1 MKTISFFSLFA
12 VLTLSACSQIN
23 LGNLQK
29 ASEQAEEVI
38 FGSGSTT
45 PALSNEEVIKGLRE
59 ALKVGI
65 EKSVDLTS
73 KTDGFNGNQLIRI
86 PFPDEAK
93 KVKDVALDLG
103 LTNQVAKFEE
113 TLNRAAEQ
121 AVAEAIPVFVEAI
134 SNMSIQDGFAILNGE
149 NNAATTYLM
158 DATTA
163 ALVNKFRPIVDK
175 AVQDV
180 ELTKYWTPLV
190 NAYNTATILTGGQ
203 DVDPDLTQYVT
214 ERAIQGLFVYVEKE
228 EQNIRANPS
237 ARITEILQKVF
248 GSL

>member
-1 MKTISFFSLFA
+1 MKTISFLSLFA
-12 VLTLSACSQIN
+12 ILTLSACSQIN
-23 LGNLQK
+23 LGDLQK
-29 ASEQAEEVI
+29 VSDQAEEVI
-38 FGSGSTT
+38 FGSGSSS
-45 PALSNEEVIKGLRE
+45 PALSNDEVVEGLRE

-73 KTDGFNGNQLIRI
+73 KTDGFNTNQLIRI
-86 PFPDEAK
+86 PFPDEAN

-113 TLNRAAEQ
+113 TLNRAAEK
-121 AVAEAIPVFVEAI
+121 AVAEAIPVFVDAI
-134 SNMSIQDGFAILNGE
+134 TSMSVQDGFAILNGAD
-149 NNAATTYLM
+149 NAATSFLQ
-158 DATTA
+158 DATTT

-175 AVQDV
+175 AVQEV

-190 NAYNTATILTGGQ
+190 NAYNTSTLLTGGQ

-214 ERAIQGLFVYVEKE
+214 ERAISGLFVYVEKE
-228 EQNIRANPS
+228 EQNIRANPA
-237 ARITEILQKVF
+237 ARITEILKKVF

>member
-93 KVKDVALDLG
+93 KVKDVALELG

>member
-1 MKTISFFSLFA
+1 MKTITFFSLFA
-12 VLTLSACSQIN
+12 LLTLSACSQIN

-45 PALSNEEVIKGLRE
+45 PALSNEEVVKGLRE

-103 LTNQVAKFEE
+103 LTTQVAKFEE

-134 SNMSIQDGFAILNGE
+134 SSMSIQDGFAILNGE

-203 DVDPDLTQYVT
+203 YVDPDLTQYVT

-228 EQNIRANPS
+228 EQNIRANPV
-237 ARITEILQKVF
+237 ARISEILKKVF

>member
-1 MKTISFFSLFA
+1 MKTLSILSFLA
-12 VLTLSACSQIN
+12 VITLSACSQIN
-23 LGNLQK
+23 LGDLQK

-38 FGSGSTT
+38 FGSGSTS
-45 PALSNEEVIKGLRE
+45 PALSNDEVVNGLRE

-73 KTDGFNGNQLIRI
+73 KTDGFNTNQLIRI
-86 PFPDEAK
+86 PFPDEAD
-93 KVKDVALDLG
+93 KVKSVALDLG
-103 LTNQVAKFEE
+103 LNTQVAKFEE
-113 TLNRAAEQ
+113 TLNRAAEK

-134 SNMSIQDGFAILNGE
+134 TNMSIQDGFAILKGSNT
-149 NNAATTYLM
+149 AATKYLQ

-190 NAYNTATILTGGQ
+190 NAYNTSTLLTGGGS
-203 DVDPDLTQYVT
+203 VDPDLTQYVT
-214 ERAIQGLFVYVEKE
+214 EMAISGLFVYVEKE
-228 EQNIRANPS
+228 EQNIRANPA